1 MNYNEQFYKRIK
13 KKEFIKMI
21 DELFDDDAEFNVQTL
36 DFDAGQKISV
46 VEHVNKDGINH
57 MAKDSKCIIFSGS
70 RYMSYVD
77 LHSVNQPDIYNIQKR
92 GVKKTILLDGV

>member
-21 DELFDDDAEFNVQTL
+21 DELFDDDAEFNER
-36 DFDAGQKISV
+36 QKISAI
-46 VEHVNKDGINH
+46 EHVNKDGINH

-77 LHSVNQPDIYNIQKR
+77 LHSVNQPDIYNIRKR